1 MVKSAAVK
9 ILLADDSTHAQRMG
23 AKILAGEGIEVV
35 SVSNGEAAVKRLQD
49 TDFDLV
55 LADVYMPG
63 LDGYEVCQWVKKSE
77 AHTGLPVVLV
87 VGALEI
93 YEADRIEQVQADGL
107 LKKPFEASAM
117 LAALRP
123 LLESSAASK
132 PSRKKMEQEPAEPAA
147 HYEKT
152 VMIPAPAPAAPQKH
166 EDTQEIEAKDQPAAA
181 VEAPPPAPEPPPPA
195 PEPPPPAP
203 EPTPMPEPE
212 PQPAFVEDPPPMAEM
227 AVPVT
232 AAAAAAAEEFPAMAE
247 IEQHSFESETTG
259 DFAIPDVTSHQE
271 QSIESAPPQEPQ
283 WVAEPAQ
290 VTDEDRGKFE
300 ESAAAAAS
308 GAVVAPPVPEAPP
321 DWGELLKSVEE
332 GSGGLPAAAATA
344 GTVPEAAAAPA
355 AVHAAKEAAPSSDLV
370 LEMAEP
376 EPAPLPPPAIDEEE
390 LRMAVQLCL
399 ENALPGLV
407 DEITAAVIRR
417 IGHSG

>member
-1 MVKSAAVK
+1 
-9 ILLADDSTHAQRMG
+9 
-23 AKILAGEGIEVV
+23 
-35 SVSNGEAAVKRLQD
+35 
-49 TDFDLV
+49 
-55 LADVYMPG
+55 
-63 LDGYEVCQWVKKSE
+63 
-77 AHTGLPVVLV
+77 
-87 VGALEI
+87 
-93 YEADRIEQVQADGL
+93 
-107 LKKPFEASAM
+107 
-117 LAALRP
+117 
-123 LLESSAASK
+123 
-132 PSRKKMEQEPAEPAA
+132 
-147 HYEKT
+147 
-152 VMIPAPAPAAPQKH
+152 
-166 EDTQEIEAKDQPAAA
+166 
-181 VEAPPPAPEPPPPA
+181 
-195 PEPPPPAP
+195 
-203 EPTPMPEPE
+203 
-212 PQPAFVEDPPPMAEM
+212 
-227 AVPVT
+227 
-232 AAAAAAAEEFPAMAE
+232 
-247 IEQHSFESETTG
+247 
-259 DFAIPDVTSHQE
+259 
-271 QSIESAPPQEPQ
+271 
-283 WVAEPAQ
+283 VAEPAQ

>member
-1 MVKSAAVK
+1 MVKSATVK

-117 LAALRP
+117 LAMVRP
-123 LLESSAASK
+123 LLEASAASK
-132 PSRKKMEQEPAEPAA
+132 PARKKMERDPVADQD
-147 HYEKT
+147 KT
-152 VMIPAPAPAAPQKH
+152 VMIPPPQAAKAAEAPNKH
-166 EDTQEIEAKDQPAAA
+166 EDTVEIEAKDQPAAVA
-181 VEAPPPAPEPPPPA
+181 QEPPAPTAAPKPAPPPPA
-195 PEPPPPAP
+195 EELPPPMADMAPPAP
-203 EPTPMPEPE
+203 AATEEL
-212 PQPAFVEDPPPMAEM
+212 PPMAEM
-227 AVPVT
+227 ET
-232 AAAAAAAEEFPAMAE
+232 
-247 IEQHSFESETTG
+247 HSFEEQIAA
-259 DFAIPDVTSHQE
+259 DFPIADAVPHEE
-271 QSIESAPPQEPQ
+271 QSMETAPPSDSP
-283 WVAEPAQ
+283 WVAEPLH
-290 VTDEDRGKFE
+290 VTEEDRNKFE
-300 ESAAAAAS
+300 EPVAAVAAPQVQPA
-308 GAVVAPPVPEAPP
+308 PEAPP
-321 DWGELLKSVEE
+321 DWSELLKSVEE
-332 GSGGLPAAAATA
+332 GSGHLPAATAVSTPAAVA
-344 GTVPEAAAAPA
+344 VEVAPA
-355 AVHAAKEAAPSSDLV
+355 APEPAPSSDLV

-376 EPAPLPPPAIDEEE
+376 EPVPVPPPPPAINEEE
-390 LRMAVQLCL
+390 LHMAVQLCL

-407 DEITAAVIRR
+407 DEITAAVMRR
-417 IGHSG
+417 MGHSK